1 MKEPAFSA
9 LQVLFLLYHY
19 FNARE
24 IYNAIRVFIAGY
36 VWMTGYGNFLY
47 YYHYK
52 DFSLGRC
59 DPMPCSPLAQ
69 HACFTLASPPGTFR
83 AFVWPLH
90 VLRVGSM
97 PSPIVEK
104 LLQHGGWCLPESMY
118 MVPMLIAAL

>member
-1 MKEPAFSA
+1 MILESVQPHPWKGKLPAV
-9 LQVLFLLYHY
+9 QVLFLLYHY

-59 DPMPCSPLAQ
+59 DPMPCSPLAR
-69 HACFTLASPPGTFR
+69 HACSTLASPPSTFM
-83 AFVWPLH
+83 PLSG
-90 VLRVGSM
+90 LFMSLGSAQC
-97 PSPIVEK
+97 P
-104 LLQHGGWCLPESMY
+104 LQL
-118 MVPMLIAAL
+118 

>member
-1 MKEPAFSA
+1 LTGLP

-36 VWMTGYGNFLY
+36 VWLTGYGNFLY

-59 DPMPCSPLAQ
+59 VPSSKTPVEHMSESASVSVIGRSTRKAGRQDV
-69 HACFTLASPPGTFR
+69 LASVHLSLLALHSAAADP
-83 AFVWPLH
+83 WPDGDH
-90 VLRVGSM
+90 ASM
-97 PSPIVEK
+97 P
-104 LLQHGGWCLPESMY
+104 
-118 MVPMLIAAL
+118 

>member
-1 MKEPAFSA
+1 MFSSSAA

-59 DPMPCSPLAQ
+59 ASGQCSSLGEVSQDGCPS
-69 HACFTLASPPGTFR
+69 ACSRARWTCRGTEACIFR
-83 AFVWPLH
+83 RL
-90 VLRVGSM
+90 
-97 PSPIVEK
+97 
-104 LLQHGGWCLPESMY
+104 GWHR
-118 MVPMLIAAL
+118 